1 MWQRVMRELKRRSRL
16 VSISRSAFHPAILLA
31 ILLGVLFP
39 VPAFAS
45 PWGDAVNKLMVE
57 FTGPIARGLSLVA
70 LVVGGVTWALDES
83 GGSKRMLAGIFF
95 GIGMAVGATNFL
107 VWFFQ

>member
-1 MWQRVMRELKRRSRL
+1 MRELKKRCRPESIARSTWL
-16 VSISRSAFHPAILLA
+16 PGIVIAL
-31 ILLGVLFP
+31 LLGILFP
-39 VPAFAS
+39 APAFAS